1 MQGYHEVIALKTEV
15 KNKYSRLGIIAL
27 CCMVYFVSYFSRK
40 DFAAVMAGM
49 ISDGIIERANAG
61 LVGTM
66 LFIFYGVGQLISGY
80 LGDKIRPKYLI
91 MMGLSVTGACN
102 ALMSVVPGGVMVA
115 VWGINGLAQA
125 MLWPPIVKILAHYLD
140 HDTYVTAHLAVTS
153 AAHVATV
160 LLYVFVPICLSFM
173 SWRTVFVTASSL
185 AFLSMALFAIV
196 MRLILP
202 ESVDTDESAEKQ
214 SSSTDKAKEQGS
226 AVESRGILSVMKESG
241 IFTVFVC
248 IVVIG
253 FLRDGIESWLPMLYS
268 EAFGKEVSESTLVS
282 IILPI
287 FSILS
292 ITIVTP
298 LHKKGILRNE
308 VSGTALLFGLS
319 LVSAIPLAFFVGM
332 EGTFFGVVSL
342 FLTAFIC
349 GAMHGANFLLISCLP
364 GRFAKFGRAAT
375 VSGVCNSCVYI
386 GAAISTYG
394 IAIISEAVGW
404 SLTVASWCAILV
416 IGIIF
421 GALSYKKYTRMIK
434 NQKD

>member
-1 MQGYHEVIALKTEV
+1 MDTINNK
-15 KNKYSRLGIIAL
+15 KYSRTGIIIL
-27 CCMVYFVSYFSRK
+27 CCLVYFVSYFSRK

-49 ISDGIIERANAG
+49 ISDGAIGRANAG

-66 LFIFYGVGQLISGY
+66 LFIFYGVGQLVSGY

-91 MMGLSVTGACN
+91 MMGLSVTGMCN
-102 ALMSVVPGGVMVA
+102 ALMPVVPEGAMVC
-115 VWGINGLAQA
+115 VWGLNGLAQA

-140 HDTYVTAHLAVTS
+140 HNTYVTAHLAVTS

-160 LLYVFVPICLSFM
+160 LLYVFVPICLTFM
-173 SWRTVFVTASSL
+173 SWHTVFICASAL
-185 AFLSMALFAIV
+185 AFISMTVFAIA

-202 ESVDTDESAEKQ
+202 KSAERESEATAETKGND
-214 SSSTDKAKEQGS
+214 SHRTDARS
-226 AVESRGILSVMKESG
+226 ILTVLKESG

-268 EAFGKEVSESTLVS
+268 EAFGRDVSESTLVS
-282 IILPI
+282 MILPI
-287 FSILS
+287 FSIIS
-292 ITIVTP
+292 IAVVTP
-298 LHKKGILRNE
+298 LHKKGILKNE

-319 LVSAIPLAFFVGM
+319 LVSAIPLAFFVSMDGA
-332 EGTFFGVVSL
+332 FFSVASL
-342 FLTAFIC
+342 LLTAFIC
-349 GAMHGANFLLISCLP
+349 AAMHGANFLLISCLP
-364 GRFAKFGRAAT
+364 GRFARFGRAAT

-394 IAIISEAVGW
+394 IALISEAMGW
-404 SLTVASWCAILV
+404 SLTIASWCAILV

-421 GALSYKKYTRMIK
+421 GAISYKKYNAMITD
-434 NQKD
+434 QES

>member
-1 MQGYHEVIALKTEV
+1 MKALD
-15 KNKYSRLGIIAL
+15 KNKYSRIGIIAL

-49 ISDGIIERANAG
+49 ISEGVIGRANAG

-66 LFIFYGVGQLISGY
+66 LFIFYGFGQLISGY

-91 MMGLSVTGACN
+91 IMGLSVTAACN
-102 ALMSVVPGGVMVA
+102 AMMSIVPEWAMIA

-125 MLWPPIVKILAHYLD
+125 MLWPPIVKILAHHLD
-140 HDTYVTAHLAVTS
+140 HETYVTAHLAVTS

-173 SWRTVFVTASSL
+173 SWRAVFITASSL
-185 AFLSMALFAIV
+185 AFLSMAIFAV
-196 MRLILP
+196 AMRLILP
-202 ESVDTDESAEKQ
+202 ETSEREAEGGAPAQK
-214 SSSTDKAKEQGS
+214 TEQGT
-226 AVESRGILSVMKESG
+226 EPERGILSILKESG

-268 EAFGKEVSESTLVS
+268 EAFSRDVSESTLVS
-282 IILPI
+282 MILPI
-287 FSILS
+287 FSIIS
-292 ITIVTP
+292 IAVVTA
-298 LHKKGILRNE
+298 LHRRGVFRNE
-308 VSGTALLFGLS
+308 VSGTAILFGLA
-319 LVSAIPLAFFVGM
+319 LVLAIPLAFLVSMDGA
-332 EGTFFGVVSL
+332 FFSL
-342 FLTAFIC
+342 LALLFTAFIC

-394 IAIISEAVGW
+394 IALISEAMGW
-404 SLTVASWCAILV
+404 SLTIATWCGILV
-416 IGIIF
+416 LGIAF
-421 GALSYKKYTRMIK
+421 AALSHKKYTAMLK
-434 NQKD
+434 SEEE

>member
-1 MQGYHEVIALKTEV
+1 
-15 KNKYSRLGIIAL
+15 
-27 CCMVYFVSYFSRK
+27 MVYFVSYFSRK

-49 ISDGIIERANAG
+49 ISEGVIGRANAG

-66 LFIFYGVGQLISGY
+66 LFIFYGFGQLISGY

-91 MMGLSVTGACN
+91 IMGLSVTAACN
-102 ALMSVVPGGVMVA
+102 AMMSTVPEWAMIA

-125 MLWPPIVKILAHYLD
+125 MLWPPIVKILAHHLD
-140 HDTYVTAHLAVTS
+140 HETYVTAHLAVTS

-173 SWRTVFVTASSL
+173 SWRAVFITASSL
-185 AFLSMALFAIV
+185 AFLSMAIFAV
-196 MRLILP
+196 AMRLILP
-202 ESVDTDESAEKQ
+202 ETSERE
-214 SSSTDKAKEQGS
+214 AKGEAPAQKTEQGT
-226 AVESRGILSVMKESG
+226 EPERGILSILKESG

-268 EAFGKEVSESTLVS
+268 EAFSRDVSESTLVS
-282 IILPI
+282 MILPI
-287 FSILS
+287 FSIIS
-292 ITIVTP
+292 IAVVTA
-298 LHKKGILRNE
+298 LHRRGVFRNE
-308 VSGTALLFGLS
+308 VSGTAILFGLA
-319 LVSAIPLAFFVGM
+319 LVLAIPLAFLVSM
-332 EGTFFGVVSL
+332 DGTFFSL
-342 FLTAFIC
+342 LALLFTAFIC

-394 IAIISEAVGW
+394 IALISEAMGW
-404 SLTVASWCAILV
+404 SLTIATWCGILV
-416 IGIIF
+416 LGIAF
-421 GALSYKKYTRMIK
+421 AALSHKKYTAMLK
-434 NQKD
+434 NEEK

>member
-1 MQGYHEVIALKTEV
+1 MDTINNK
-15 KNKYSRLGIIAL
+15 KYSRTGIIIL
-27 CCMVYFVSYFSRK
+27 CCLVYFVSYFSRK

-49 ISDGIIERANAG
+49 ISDGAIGRANAG

-66 LFIFYGVGQLISGY
+66 LFIFYGVGQLVSGY

-91 MMGLSVTGACN
+91 MMGLSVTGMCN
-102 ALMSVVPGGVMVA
+102 ALMPVVPEGAMVC
-115 VWGINGLAQA
+115 VWGLNGLAQA

-140 HDTYVTAHLAVTS
+140 HNTYVTAHLAVTS

-160 LLYVFVPICLSFM
+160 LLYVFVPICLTFM
-173 SWRTVFVTASSL
+173 SWHTVFICASAL
-185 AFLSMALFAIV
+185 AFISMTVFAIA

-202 ESVDTDESAEKQ
+202 KSAECESEATAETKGND
-214 SSSTDKAKEQGS
+214 SHRTDARS
-226 AVESRGILSVMKESG
+226 ILTVLKESG

-268 EAFGKEVSESTLVS
+268 EAFGRDVSESTLVS
-282 IILPI
+282 MILPV
-287 FSILS
+287 FSIIS
-292 ITIVTP
+292 IAVVTP
-298 LHKKGILRNE
+298 LHKKGILKNE

-319 LVSAIPLAFFVGM
+319 LVSAIPLAFFVSMDGA
-332 EGTFFGVVSL
+332 FFSVASL
-342 FLTAFIC
+342 LLTAFIC
-349 GAMHGANFLLISCLP
+349 AAMHGANFLLISCLP
-364 GRFAKFGRAAT
+364 GRFARFGRAAT

-394 IAIISEAVGW
+394 IALISEAMGW
-404 SLTVASWCAILV
+404 SLTIASWCAILV

-421 GALSYKKYTRMIK
+421 GAISYKKYNAMITD
-434 NQKD
+434 QES

>member
-1 MQGYHEVIALKTEV
+1 MDTVMNK
-15 KNKYSRLGIIAL
+15 KYSRFGIIAL

-49 ISDGIIERANAG
+49 ITDGAIGRANAG

-66 LFIFYGVGQLISGY
+66 LFIFYGVGQLLSGY

-91 MMGLSVTGACN
+91 MMGLSVTGMCN
-102 ALMSVVPGGVMVA
+102 ALMSVIPEGAMIA
-115 VWGINGLAQA
+115 VWGLNGLAQA

-173 SWRTVFVTASSL
+173 SWHTVFVCAGSL
-185 AFLSMALFAIV
+185 AFLSMAVFAIA
-196 MRLILP
+196 MRFILP
-202 ESVDTDESAEKQ
+202 ESAEPISYAKK
-214 SSSTDKAKEQGS
+214 SDKAEGQGN
-226 AVESRGILSVMKESG
+226 ILAILRESG

-268 EAFGKEVSESTLVS
+268 EAFGKDVSESTLVS
-282 IILPI
+282 MILPV
-287 FSILS
+287 FSIVS
-292 ITIVTP
+292 IALVTP
-298 LHKKGILRNE
+298 LHKKGMLKNE
-308 VSGTALLFGLS
+308 VKGTALLFALA
-319 LVSAIPLAFFVGM
+319 LVAAIPLAFFVSM
-332 EGTFFGVVSL
+332 DGTFFSVAAL
-342 FLTAFIC
+342 LLTALIC

-364 GRFAKFGRAAT
+364 GRFARFGRAAT

-394 IAIISEAVGW
+394 IALISEMMGW
-404 SLTVASWCAILV
+404 SLTIASWCAILV
-416 IGIIF
+416 VGIAFAAI
-421 GALSYKKYTRMIK
+421 SYKRYKKMVDEQT
-434 NQKD
+434 D

>member
-1 MQGYHEVIALKTEV
+1 MDTINNK
-15 KNKYSRLGIIAL
+15 KYSRTGIIIL
-27 CCMVYFVSYFSRK
+27 CCLVYFVSYFSRK

-49 ISDGIIERANAG
+49 ISDGAIGRANAG

-66 LFIFYGVGQLISGY
+66 LFIFYGVGQLVSGY

-91 MMGLSVTGACN
+91 MMGLSVTGMCN
-102 ALMSVVPGGVMVA
+102 ALMSVVPEGAMVC
-115 VWGINGLAQA
+115 VWGLNGLAQA

-140 HDTYVTAHLAVTS
+140 HNTYVTAHLAVTS

-160 LLYVFVPICLSFM
+160 LLYVFVPICLTFM
-173 SWRTVFVTASSL
+173 SWHTVFICASAL
-185 AFLSMALFAIV
+185 AFISMTVFAIA

-202 ESVDTDESAEKQ
+202 KSAECESEATAETKGND
-214 SSSTDKAKEQGS
+214 SHRTDARS
-226 AVESRGILSVMKESG
+226 ILTVLKESG

-268 EAFGKEVSESTLVS
+268 EAFGRDVSESTLVS
-282 IILPI
+282 MILPV
-287 FSILS
+287 FSIIS
-292 ITIVTP
+292 IAVVTP
-298 LHKKGILRNE
+298 LHKKGILKNE

-319 LVSAIPLAFFVGM
+319 LVSAIPLAFFVSMDGA
-332 EGTFFGVVSL
+332 FFSVASL
-342 FLTAFIC
+342 LLTAFIC
-349 GAMHGANFLLISCLP
+349 AAMHGANFLLISCLP
-364 GRFAKFGRAAT
+364 GRFARFGRAAT

-394 IAIISEAVGW
+394 IALISEAMGW
-404 SLTVASWCAILV
+404 SLTIASWCAILV

-421 GALSYKKYTRMIK
+421 GAISYKKYNAMITD
-434 NQKD
+434 QES

>member
-1 MQGYHEVIALKTEV
+1 MDTVMNK
-15 KNKYSRLGIIAL
+15 KYSRFGIIAL

-49 ISDGIIERANAG
+49 ITDGAIGRANAG

-66 LFIFYGVGQLISGY
+66 LFIFYGVGQLLSGY

-91 MMGLSVTGACN
+91 MMGLSVTGMCN
-102 ALMSVVPGGVMVA
+102 ALMSVIPEGAMIA
-115 VWGINGLAQA
+115 VWGLNGLAQA

-173 SWRTVFVTASSL
+173 SWHTVFVCAGSL
-185 AFLSMALFAIV
+185 AFLSMAVFAIA
-196 MRLILP
+196 MRFILP
-202 ESVDTDESAEKQ
+202 ESAEPVSYAKK
-214 SSSTDKAKEQGS
+214 SDKAEGQGN
-226 AVESRGILSVMKESG
+226 ILAILRESG

-268 EAFGKEVSESTLVS
+268 EAFGKDVSESTLVS
-282 IILPI
+282 MILPV
-287 FSILS
+287 FSIVS
-292 ITIVTP
+292 IALVTP
-298 LHKKGILRNE
+298 LHKKGMLKNE
-308 VSGTALLFGLS
+308 VKGTALLFALA
-319 LVSAIPLAFFVGM
+319 LVAAIPLAFFVSMDGA
-332 EGTFFGVVSL
+332 FFSVAAL
-342 FLTAFIC
+342 LLTALIC

-364 GRFAKFGRAAT
+364 GRFARFGRAAT

-394 IAIISEAVGW
+394 IALISEMMGW
-404 SLTVASWCAILV
+404 SLTIASWCAILV
-416 IGIIF
+416 VGIAFAAI
-421 GALSYKKYTRMIK
+421 SYKRYKKMVDEQT
-434 NQKD
+434 N

>member
-1 MQGYHEVIALKTEV
+1 MDTVINK
-15 KNKYSRLGIIAL
+15 KYSRFGIIAL

-49 ISDGIIERANAG
+49 ITDGAIGRANAG

-66 LFIFYGVGQLISGY
+66 LFIFYGVGQLLSGY

-91 MMGLSVTGACN
+91 MMGLSVTGMCN
-102 ALMSVVPGGVMVA
+102 ALMSVIPEGAMIA
-115 VWGINGLAQA
+115 VWGLNGLAQA

-173 SWRTVFVTASSL
+173 SWHTVFVCAGSL
-185 AFLSMALFAIV
+185 AFLSMAVFAIA
-196 MRLILP
+196 MRFILP
-202 ESVDTDESAEKQ
+202 ESAEPVSYAKK
-214 SSSTDKAKEQGS
+214 SDKAEVQGN
-226 AVESRGILSVMKESG
+226 ILAILRESG

-268 EAFGKEVSESTLVS
+268 EAFGKDVSESTLVS
-282 IILPI
+282 MILPV
-287 FSILS
+287 FSIVS
-292 ITIVTP
+292 IALVTP
-298 LHKKGILRNE
+298 LHKKGMLKNE
-308 VSGTALLFGLS
+308 VKGTALLFALA
-319 LVSAIPLAFFVGM
+319 LVAAIPLAFFVSM
-332 EGTFFGVVSL
+332 DGTFFSVAAL
-342 FLTAFIC
+342 LLTALIC

-364 GRFAKFGRAAT
+364 GRFARFGRAAT

-394 IAIISEAVGW
+394 IALISEMMGW
-404 SLTVASWCAILV
+404 SLTIASWCAILV
-416 IGIIF
+416 VGIAFAAI
-421 GALSYKKYTRMIK
+421 SYKRYKKMVDEQT
-434 NQKD
+434 D